1 MAQKFKKIL
10 AFSMALTVLVSSHS
24 FAYFEHLCTIT
35 QTKKLSFHLETCAG
49 DVVEATPSNATTLH
63 KGACCEITYKVNKAD
78 NAVQHTFNLAFSPFW
93 AEEIAFPVFEF
104 QPETTILSERPAL
117 NHGDSSP
124 PLLLPLYLLNE
135 QFII

>member
-1 MAQKFKKIL
+1 
-10 AFSMALTVLVSSHS
+10 MALTVLVSSHS
-24 FAYFEHLCTIT
+24 FAWFEHICTLT

-49 DVVEATPSNATTLH
+49 DLVDATPSNAVTL
-63 KGACCEITYKVNKAD
+63 KKAVCCEVTYKVNKAG
-78 NAVQHTFNLAFSPFW
+78 NAVQPTFNLAFSPLL
-93 AEEIAFPVFEF
+93 AEEISFPVFKFE
-104 QPETTILSERPAL
+104 PERAVLSQEPVF